1 MFEVDEV
8 IAEFLVESHENLD
21 QLDRDLVALEREPG
35 NRDLVAS
42 IFRTIHTI
50 KGTCGFLAFHQL
62 EAVTHAGENLLAR
75 IRDGRL
81 ELDADRAN
89 VLLEMVDVV
98 RGLLGEIESTG
109 AEGEHDHSGLVAK
122 ITTSMEPAPVSSIAT
137 PTSAVDE
144 VDTSAPASSTDDE
157 PASPVNVSTVPET
170 AADDHEAS
178 ESEPAQVD
186 SHEPTP
192 VKAPVKRASRAKAA
206 SKPAASSDN
215 SPNDIPSEVVVSQ
228 AKPSTTVHDAT
239 SDDADEHESGRHDSD
254 GRRSVA
260 DSTLRV
266 DVDLLDTL
274 MRLVGELVLTRNQLL
289 ANSSQMDAG
298 MIRATQRLNLI
309 ASELQEGVM
318 KTRMQPIDNVWSK
331 LPRVVRDLGQQCG
344 REVRLE
350 MVGRDTELDKTI
362 LEAVKDPLTH
372 VVRNAVDHGIETPE
386 ERLAAG
392 KSREGTLTLRAFHE
406 GGQVNIEISDDGAG
420 IDPDRILA
428 KALERGVITREA
440 ADRLT
445 EREVLQLIFA
455 PGFSTK
461 EAVSNVSGRGVGMD
475 VVKTNIENIGGIVD
489 ISTELGQGTTI
500 RMKIP
505 LTLAIIPTVTIES
518 GGERFAIPQ
527 ISLIELV
534 SLNDEQGA
542 ARIEYLSGAPV
553 YRLRGNLLP
562 LIFFNELLSL
572 EDRSSDGRTIAVLQA
587 DGQQFGLVVDEVV
600 NTEEIVVKPL
610 SHQLK
615 RISIYSGAT
624 ILGDGRVALILDV
637 LALATMSGVLAGDR
651 SALEQGHSDADLDG
665 DEQAHLLVRLG
676 AERRMAIPL
685 GDVTRLEE
693 FRVASVEYAGRRQA
707 VQYRG
712 QILPLIRLSEVFGAM
727 SMPDSEDTMHVVV
740 HTIRGRTI
748 GLVVDEILD
757 ITTGPMG
764 AREEST
770 QMGLSGSAVVQDRIT
785 ELLKVAEAVALA
797 DPSLADLFDEPES
810 EPDLLPDLPEV
821 PPVGHG
827 HGRRR
832 SSHYAGV

>member
-98 RGLLGEIESTG
+98 RALLGEIEASG
-109 AEGEHDHSGLVAK
+109 AEGEHDHSALVAR
-122 ITTSMEPAPVSSIAT
+122 INASMETSPST
-137 PTSAVDE
+137 PSGDAEISPETI
-144 VDTSAPASSTDDE
+144 VDTADAETQADGNDEQADVLEGDSEPDSQEAEVVTTIEARPEPVPSASAES
-157 PASPVNVSTVPET
+157 
-170 AADDHEAS
+170 ADDHEA
-178 ESEPAQVD
+178 AT
-186 SHEPTP
+186 HE
-192 VKAPVKRASRAKAA
+192 
-206 SKPAASSDN
+206 
-215 SPNDIPSEVVVSQ
+215 
-228 AKPSTTVHDAT
+228 
-239 SDDADEHESGRHDSD
+239 GD

-266 DVDLLDTL
+266 DVDLLDSL

-428 KALERGVITREA
+428 KALERGVITRET

-445 EREVLQLIFA
+445 EREILQLVFA

-489 ISTELGQGTTI
+489 ISTELGLGTTI

-527 ISLIELV
+527 LSLIELV
-534 SLNDEQGA
+534 SLNDEQGS

-562 LIFFNELLSL
+562 LVFFNELLSL
-572 EDRSSDGRTIAVLQA
+572 EDGAHDGRTIAVLQS

-651 SALEQGHSDADLDG
+651 SALDEGQVDVDLEG
-665 DEQAHLLVRLG
+665 DDQAHLLVRLG
-676 AERRMAIPL
+676 TERRMAIPL

-693 FRVASVEYAGRRQA
+693 FRTASVEHAGRREA

-712 QILPLIRLSEVFGAM
+712 QILPLIRLSDVFGAM
-727 SMPDSEDTMHVVV
+727 SMPDNEDTMHVIV
-740 HTIRGRTI
+740 HTIRGKTI

-770 QMGLSGSAVVQDRIT
+770 QMGLSGSAVVQERIT

-797 DPSLADLFDEPES
+797 DPSLAQLFEELESDDVES
-810 EPDLLPDLPEV
+810 EELPELPEV
-821 PPVGHG
+821 PPASHG
-827 HGRRR
+827 RGRRR
-832 SSHYAGV
+832 ASQHAGV

>member
-98 RGLLGEIESTG
+98 RGLLGEIEASG
-109 AEGEHDHSGLVAK
+109 AEGEHDHSALVAR
-122 ITTSMEPAPVSSIAT
+122 ITASMEPSPSVSDPAVAADVAGGGDVANQTVESDVESDVEAEVEPEVVVT
-137 PTSAVDE
+137 VDE
-144 VDTSAPASSTDDE
+144 AARASE
-157 PASPVNVSTVPET
+157 SPVDVVDAEPTDG
-170 AADDHEAS
+170 ADDHDAG
-178 ESEPAQVD
+178 
-186 SHEPTP
+186 
-192 VKAPVKRASRAKAA
+192 K
-206 SKPAASSDN
+206 
-215 SPNDIPSEVVVSQ
+215 
-228 AKPSTTVHDAT
+228 HD
-239 SDDADEHESGRHDSD
+239 GD

-260 DSTLRV
+260 DATLRV

-289 ANSSQMDAG
+289 TNSSQMDAG

-318 KTRMQPIDNVWSK
+318 KTRMRPIDNVWSK

-420 IDPDRILA
+420 IDADRILS

-445 EREVLQLIFA
+445 EREILHLIFA

-489 ISTELGQGTTI
+489 ISTELGHGTTI

-534 SLNDEQGA
+534 SLNDEQGS

-572 EDRSSDGRTIAVLQA
+572 EDRLSEGRTIAVLQA

-610 SHQLK
+610 SQQLK

-637 LALATMSGVLAGDR
+637 LALANMSGVLAGDR
-651 SALEQGHSDADLDG
+651 AALDQGAADADVDA
-665 DEQAHLLVRLG
+665 DDQAHLLVRLG

-693 FRVASVEYAGRRQA
+693 FRSASVEHAGRRQA

-712 QILPLIRLSEVFGAM
+712 QILPLIRLAEVFGAM

-740 HTIRGRTI
+740 HTIRGKTI

-770 QMGLSGSAVVQDRIT
+770 QMGLSGSVVVQDRIT

-797 DPSLADLFDEPES
+797 DPSLADLFDEPEPVVDDFP
-810 EPDLLPDLPEV
+810 ELPEV

-832 SSHYAGV
+832 SSHYSGV

>member
-1 MFEVDEV
+1 
-8 IAEFLVESHENLD
+8 
-21 QLDRDLVALEREPG
+21 
-35 NRDLVAS
+35 
-42 IFRTIHTI
+42 
-50 KGTCGFLAFHQL
+50 
-62 EAVTHAGENLLAR
+62 
-75 IRDGRL
+75 
-81 ELDADRAN
+81 
-89 VLLEMVDVV
+89 MVDVV
-98 RGLLGEIESTG
+98 RSLLGEIEATG
-109 AEGEHDHSGLVAK
+109 AEGEHDHSALVAR
-122 ITTSMEPAPVSSIAT
+122 INASMEPTPAAATQPAPVTVADHEAE
-137 PTSAVDE
+137 AVPE
-144 VDTSAPASSTDDE
+144 TEEPGSSTDSSTGDV
-157 PASPVNVSTVPET
+157 VNN
-170 AADDHEAS
+170 A
-178 ESEPAQVD
+178 ESEAQ
-186 SHEPTP
+186 EPESQEVP
-192 VKAPVKRASRAKAA
+192 KAAPVKRASRAKA
-206 SKPAASSDN
+206 KPAEVAPTEVQPVVHAGAEVPGDESD
-215 SPNDIPSEVVVSQ
+215 E
-228 AKPSTTVHDAT
+228 HDAVK
-239 SDDADEHESGRHDSD
+239 HDGD

-289 ANSSQMDAG
+289 ANSSSMDAG

-350 MVGRDTELDKTI
+350 MIGRDTELDKTI

-386 ERLAAG
+386 DRVAAG
-392 KSREGTLTLRAFHE
+392 KPREGTLTLRAFHE

-428 KALERGVITREA
+428 KALERGVVTREA
-440 ADRLT
+440 ADRMS
-445 EREVLQLIFA
+445 EREILQLIFA

-489 ISTELGQGTTI
+489 ISTELGRGTTI

-534 SLNDEQGA
+534 SLNDEQGSA
-542 ARIEYLSGAPV
+542 HIEYLSGAPV

-562 LIFFNELLSL
+562 LIFFNELLAL
-572 EDRSSDGRTIAVLQA
+572 EDRAVDGRTIAVLQA

-610 SHQLK
+610 SQQLK
-615 RISIYSGAT
+615 RISVYSGAT

-637 LALATMSGVLAGDR
+637 LALAAMSGVLAGDR
-651 SALEQGHSDADLDG
+651 SALDSGQTDVDLDE
-665 DEQAHLLVRLG
+665 DDQAHLLVRLG

-693 FRVASVEYAGRRQA
+693 FRTSSVEHAGRREA

-727 SMPDSEDTMHVVV
+727 SMPDSDNTMHVVV
-740 HTIRGRTI
+740 HTIRGKTI

-770 QMGLSGSAVVQDRIT
+770 QMGLAGSAVVQERIT

-797 DPSLADLFDEPES
+797 DPSLADLFENSEADELPE
-810 EPDLLPDLPEV
+810 LPEV
-821 PPVGHG
+821 PPLPHG

>member
-98 RGLLGEIESTG
+98 RNLLGEIEATG
-109 AEGEHDHSGLVAK
+109 AEGEHDHSALVAR
-122 ITTSMEPAPVSSIAT
+122 INASMETSPSTPSRDEEIGPETIVDASDAETQTDGNDEQAGVLEADSEPDSQEAEAVTTSQVRPEPVANSSAE
-137 PTSAVDE
+137 S
-144 VDTSAPASSTDDE
+144 
-157 PASPVNVSTVPET
+157 
-170 AADDHEAS
+170 ADDHDVA
-178 ESEPAQVD
+178 A
-186 SHEPTP
+186 HE
-192 VKAPVKRASRAKAA
+192 
-206 SKPAASSDN
+206 
-215 SPNDIPSEVVVSQ
+215 
-228 AKPSTTVHDAT
+228 
-239 SDDADEHESGRHDSD
+239 GD

-266 DVDLLDTL
+266 DVDLLDSL

-420 IDPDRILA
+420 IDPDRILT
-428 KALERGVITREA
+428 KALERGVITRET

-445 EREVLQLIFA
+445 EREILQLVFA

-489 ISTELGQGTTI
+489 ISTELGFGTTI

-527 ISLIELV
+527 LSLIELV
-534 SLNDEQGA
+534 SLNDEQGS

-562 LIFFNELLSL
+562 LVFFNELLSL
-572 EDRSSDGRTIAVLQA
+572 EDGAHDGRTIAVLQS

-651 SALEQGHSDADLDG
+651 SALDEGQSDVDLEG
-665 DEQAHLLVRLG
+665 DDQAHLLVRLG
-676 AERRMAIPL
+676 TERRMAIPL
-685 GDVTRLEE
+685 GDVTRLED
-693 FRVASVEYAGRRQA
+693 FRTASIEHAGRREA

-712 QILPLIRLSEVFGAM
+712 QILPLIRLSDVFGAM
-727 SMPDSEDTMHVVV
+727 SMPDNEDTMHVIV
-740 HTIRGRTI
+740 HTIRGKTI

-770 QMGLSGSAVVQDRIT
+770 QMGLSGSAVVQERIT

-797 DPSLADLFDEPES
+797 DPSLAQLFEELEADDIES
-810 EPDLLPDLPEV
+810 EELPELPEV
-821 PPVGHG
+821 PPASHG
-827 HGRRR
+827 RGRRR
-832 SSHYAGV
+832 ASQHAGV

>member
-62 EAVTHAGENLLAR
+62 ESVTHAGENLLAR

-81 ELDADRAN
+81 ELDAYRAN

-98 RGLLGEIESTG
+98 RLLLGEIESSG
-109 AEGEHDHSGLVAK
+109 AEGEHDHSALVAR
-122 ITTSMEPAPVSSIAT
+122 INESMETTQTSEAPDVAAESEQLEDHQEANAAVELEAQIEEEPEEAELVSTIESVSDPVANQ
-137 PTSAVDE
+137 A
-144 VDTSAPASSTDDE
+144 VDTS
-157 PASPVNVSTVPET
+157 
-170 AADDHEAS
+170 
-178 ESEPAQVD
+178 
-186 SHEPTP
+186 
-192 VKAPVKRASRAKAA
+192 
-206 SKPAASSDN
+206 
-215 SPNDIPSEVVVSQ
+215 
-228 AKPSTTVHDAT
+228 
-239 SDDADEHESGRHDSD
+239 DEHEVVAHDGD

-289 ANSSQMDAG
+289 TNSSQMDAG

-372 VVRNAVDHGIETPE
+372 VVRNAVDHGIETPD
-386 ERLAAG
+386 ERVAAG
-392 KSREGTLTLRAFHE
+392 KPREGTLTLRAFHE

-420 IDPDRILA
+420 IDSERILA
-428 KALERGVITREA
+428 KALERGVITRET

-445 EREVLQLIFA
+445 EREILQLVFA

-475 VVKTNIENIGGIVD
+475 VVKTNIENIGGVVD
-489 ISTELGQGTTI
+489 ISTELGRGTTI

-534 SLNDEQGA
+534 SLNDQQDS

-572 EDRSSDGRTIAVLQA
+572 EDGSLEGRTIAVLQS

-651 SALEQGHSDADLDG
+651 SALEQDQSADDLDSE
-665 DEQAHLLVRLG
+665 DQAHLLVRLG
-676 AERRMAIPL
+676 SERRMAIPL

-693 FRVASVEYAGRRQA
+693 FRVSSVEHAGRREA

-712 QILPLIRLSEVFGAM
+712 QILPLIRLSDVFGAM
-727 SMPDSEDTMHVVV
+727 SMPDSDDTMHVVV
-740 HTIRGRTI
+740 HTIRGKTI

-764 AREEST
+764 AREETT
-770 QMGLSGSAVVQDRIT
+770 QMGLAGSVVVQERIT
-785 ELLKVAEAVALA
+785 ELLKVAEAIALA
-797 DPSLADLFDEPES
+797 DPSLADLFEEV
-810 EPDLLPDLPEV
+810 EPDELPELPEV
-821 PPVGHG
+821 PPAG
-827 HGRRR
+827 HGRGRR
-832 SSHYAGV
+832 RASQHAGV

>member
-75 IRDGRL
+75 IRDGKL
-81 ELDADRAN
+81 ELDAERAN
-89 VLLEMVDVV
+89 VLLAMVDVV
-98 RGLLGEIESTG
+98 RTLLGEIEATG
-109 AEGEHDHSGLVAK
+109 AEGDHDHSALVAR
-122 ITTSMEPAPVSSIAT
+122 INASMEATSPTAVVS
-137 PTSAVDE
+137 D
-144 VDTSAPASSTDDE
+144 
-157 PASPVNVSTVPET
+157 T
-170 AADDHEAS
+170 AATSVETESLETQVPADESGDLVVTAPSTNPVESQLEA
-178 ESEPAQVD
+178 P
-186 SHEPTP
+186 
-192 VKAPVKRASRAKAA
+192 
-206 SKPAASSDN
+206 KPAARAKRATRAKSAAKSATATVEVAQVEAPVTAHAPEAHAEESD
-215 SPNDIPSEVVVSQ
+215 E
-228 AKPSTTVHDAT
+228 HDAAKH
-239 SDDADEHESGRHDSD
+239 DAD

-350 MVGRDTELDKTI
+350 MIGRDTELDKTI

-372 VVRNAVDHGIETPE
+372 VVRNAVDHGIETPDD
-386 ERLAAG
+386 RIAAG
-392 KSREGTLTLRAFHE
+392 KPREGTLTLRAFHE

-440 ADRLT
+440 ADRLS
-445 EREVLQLIFA
+445 EREILQLIFA

-489 ISTELGQGTTI
+489 ISTELGRGTTI

-534 SLNDEQGA
+534 SLNDEQGSA
-542 ARIEYLSGAPV
+542 HIEYLSGAPV

-572 EDRSSDGRTIAVLQA
+572 EDRGGDGRTIAVLQA

-610 SHQLK
+610 SQQLK
-615 RISIYSGAT
+615 RISVYSGAT

-637 LALATMSGVLAGDR
+637 LALAAMSGVLAGDR
-651 SALEQGHSDADLDG
+651 AALEAGLTDVDLDE

-693 FRVASVEYAGRRQA
+693 FRTSSVEHAGRREA

-727 SMPDSEDTMHVVV
+727 SMPDSDNTMHVVV
-740 HTIRGRTI
+740 HTIRGKTI

-770 QMGLSGSAVVQDRIT
+770 QMGLAGSAVVQERIT

-797 DPSLADLFDEPES
+797 DPSLADLFEEPEV
-810 EPDLLPDLPEV
+810 EELPELPEV
-821 PPVGHG
+821 PPAPHG

>member
-1 MFEVDEV
+1 VFEVDEV

-81 ELDADRAN
+81 ELDAERAN
-89 VLLEMVDVV
+89 VLLAMVDVV
-98 RGLLGEIESTG
+98 RTLLGEIEATG
-109 AEGEHDHSGLVAK
+109 AEGSHDHSALVAR
-122 ITTSMEPAPVSSIAT
+122 INASMEPSPTPAATTVSATEPVSEMTEADVPSDVDGVHDQQSI
-137 PTSAVDE
+137 D
-144 VDTSAPASSTDDE
+144 SSTEDNVITSESDE
-157 PASPVNVSTVPET
+157 S
-170 AADDHEAS
+170 AADDK
-178 ESEPAQVD
+178 PK
-186 SHEPTP
+186 P
-192 VKAPVKRASRAKAA
+192 VAKRASRAKEVKPTESVAA
-206 SKPAASSDN
+206 AVPTDIATPSAPAAD
-215 SPNDIPSEVVVSQ
+215 VQ
-228 AKPSTTVHDAT
+228 G
-239 SDDADEHESGRHDSD
+239 DDADDHDAAKHDGD

-289 ANSSQMDAG
+289 ANSSSMDAG

-350 MVGRDTELDKTI
+350 MIGRDTELDKTI

-372 VVRNAVDHGIETPE
+372 VVRNAVDHGIETPD
-386 ERLAAG
+386 ERVAVG

-428 KALERGVITREA
+428 KALERGVVTREA
-440 ADRLT
+440 ADRLS
-445 EREVLQLIFA
+445 EREILQLIFA

-489 ISTELGQGTTI
+489 ISTELGRGTTI

-534 SLNDEQGA
+534 SLNDEQGSA
-542 ARIEYLSGAPV
+542 HIEYLSGAPV

-572 EDRSSDGRTIAVLQA
+572 EDRAVDGRTIAVLQA

-610 SHQLK
+610 SQQLK
-615 RISIYSGAT
+615 RISVYSGAT

-637 LALATMSGVLAGDR
+637 LALAAMSGVLAGDR
-651 SALEQGHSDADLDG
+651 SALDAGLTDADLDE

-693 FRVASVEYAGRRQA
+693 FRTSSVEHAGRREA

-727 SMPDSEDTMHVVV
+727 SMPDSDNTMHVVV
-740 HTIRGRTI
+740 HTIRGKTI

-770 QMGLSGSAVVQDRIT
+770 QMGLAGSAVVQERIT

-797 DPSLADLFDEPES
+797 DPSLADLFESPEVDELPE
-810 EPDLLPDLPEV
+810 LPEV
-821 PPVGHG
+821 PPAPHG

>member
-1 MFEVDEV
+1 VFEVDEV

-81 ELDADRAN
+81 ELDAGRAN
-89 VLLEMVDVV
+89 VLLAMVDVV
-98 RGLLGEIESTG
+98 RSLLGEIEATG
-109 AEGEHDHSGLVAK
+109 AEGEHDHSALVAR
-122 ITTSMEPAPVSSIAT
+122 INASMEPTSAAATQPAPVT
-137 PTSAVDE
+137 L
-144 VDTSAPASSTDDE
+144 
-157 PASPVNVSTVPET
+157 
-170 AADDHEAS
+170 DDHEAEAVTETEEPGS
-178 ESEPAQVD
+178 STDSSTGDVVNNAESEA
-186 SHEPTP
+186 HEPESQEVP
-192 VKAPVKRASRAKAA
+192 KAPPVKRASRAKA
-206 SKPAASSDN
+206 KPAEVAPTEVQPVVHVAAEVPGDESD
-215 SPNDIPSEVVVSQ
+215 E
-228 AKPSTTVHDAT
+228 HDAVK
-239 SDDADEHESGRHDSD
+239 HDGD

-289 ANSSQMDAG
+289 ANSSSMDAG

-350 MVGRDTELDKTI
+350 MIGRDTELDKTI

-372 VVRNAVDHGIETPE
+372 VVRNAVDHGIETPQD
-386 ERLAAG
+386 RVAAG
-392 KSREGTLTLRAFHE
+392 KPREGTLTLRAFHE

-428 KALERGVITREA
+428 KALERGVVTREA
-440 ADRLT
+440 ADRMS
-445 EREVLQLIFA
+445 EREILQLIFA

-489 ISTELGQGTTI
+489 ISTELGRGTTI

-534 SLNDEQGA
+534 SLNDEQGSA
-542 ARIEYLSGAPV
+542 HIEYLSGAPV

-562 LIFFNELLSL
+562 LIFFNELLAL
-572 EDRSSDGRTIAVLQA
+572 EDRAVDGRTIAVLQA

-610 SHQLK
+610 SQQLK
-615 RISIYSGAT
+615 RISVYSGAT

-637 LALATMSGVLAGDR
+637 LALAAMSGVLAGDR
-651 SALEQGHSDADLDG
+651 SALDAGQTDVDLDE
-665 DEQAHLLVRLG
+665 DDQAHLLVRLG

-693 FRVASVEYAGRRQA
+693 FRTSSVEHAGRREA

-727 SMPDSEDTMHVVV
+727 SMPDSDNTMHVVV
-740 HTIRGRTI
+740 HTIRGKTI

-770 QMGLSGSAVVQDRIT
+770 QMGLAGSAVVQERIT

-797 DPSLADLFDEPES
+797 DPSLADLFENAEADELPE
-810 EPDLLPDLPEV
+810 LPEV
-821 PPVGHG
+821 PPLPHG